1 MRMDAAAIADLIR
14 DSLSVS
20 HVEIFQPRGTDD
32 EDHLGAIVVSEEF
45 AGKSLVEQ
53 HKLVYD
59 ALGDH
64 MTTDIHALELKTY
77 TPDEYDETS

>member
-1 MRMDAAAIADLIR
+1 MDTTTIADLIR

-32 EDHLGAIVVSEEF
+32 DDHWAAVVVSEEF
-45 AGKSLVEQ
+45 EEKTLVEQ

-64 MTTDIHALELKTY
+64 MTKDIHALELKTY
-77 TPDEYDETS
+77 TPAEYEETES

>member
-1 MRMDAAAIADLIR
+1 MDAPAIADLIR

-32 EDHLGAIVVSEEF
+32 EDHLGAVVVSEEF
-45 AGKSLVEQ
+45 EGKSLVQQ
-53 HKLVYD
+53 HKFVYD
-59 ALGDH
+59 ALGEH

-77 TPDEYDETS
+77 TPDEYAEMSE